1 MKVNILHSQMMKPQ
15 LTKEMLIFTINNQSN
30 SQALIKRNLFFK
42 VLIKNQMVHVT
53 ISLCKSI
60 IQKIHFYKE
69 AKEINN
75 KKIKKFKN
83 NLMMYYLLKSK
94 V

>member
-1 MKVNILHSQMMKPQ
+1 MMKPQ

-30 SQALIKRNLFFK
+30 SQVLIKRNLFFK

-69 AKEINN
+69 VKEINN